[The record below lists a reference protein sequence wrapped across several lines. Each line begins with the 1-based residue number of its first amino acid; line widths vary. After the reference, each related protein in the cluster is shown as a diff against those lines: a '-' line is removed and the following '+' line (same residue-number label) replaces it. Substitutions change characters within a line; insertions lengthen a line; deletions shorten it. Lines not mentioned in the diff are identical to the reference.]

1 MVRDDEISLKDD
13 RLASSRAGGVQSVQ
27 RAFQILETMADHGG
41 MIGLSRLASESGLP
55 LPTIHRLIRTLVELG
70 YVRQEPSRQY
80 VLGPRLLMLGE
91 SSERMLGVIA
101 RPYLAQLVEDVGESA
116 NLAMHDGDKA
126 VYVAQVPSRH
136 AMRMFTE
143 VGRRVM
149 LHCSA
154 VGKVILAGL
163 PTDQAVAI
171 LERAGMP
178 ARTDNTITDI
188 DILMEQLSVV
198 RERGYAMDEGERE
211 VGVRC
216 VGVAV
221 EGNPQRLAVSIS
233 GPTERVSDGLVERA
247 VPFLMATGERLAK
260 ELV

>member
-1 MVRDDEISLKDD
+1 MGDEGPSQETD
-13 RLASSRAGGVQSVQ
+13 RGAPTRASGVQSVE
-27 RAFQILETMADHGG
+27 RAFKILETMVDAGG
-41 MIGLSRLASESGLP
+41 MIGLSRLSTESGLP
-55 LPTIHRLIRTLVELG
+55 LPTIHRLIRTLVDLG

-101 RPYLAQLVEDVGESA
+101 RPYLTQLVEDAGESA
-116 NLAMHDGDKA
+116 NLAILDGDKA

-136 AMRMFTE
+136 SMRMFTE

-163 PTDQAVAI
+163 PQDHAMAI
-171 LERAGMP
+171 LARAGMP
-178 ARTDNTITDI
+178 ARTANTITDP
-188 DILMEQLSVV
+188 DVLMEQLSTI
-198 RERGYAMDEGERE
+198 RERGYAVDEGERE
-211 VGVRC
+211 IGVRC

-221 EGNPQRLAVSIS
+221 GVSPQRLAISIS
-233 GPTERVSDGLVERA
+233 GPSERVSDELVERA
-247 VPFLMATGERLAK
+247 VPLLRATADRLAK
-260 ELV
+260 ELL

>member
-1 MVRDDEISLKDD
+1 VRDDETSQDAGS
-13 RLASSRAGGVQSVQ
+13 RGTARAGGVQSVE
-27 RAFQILETMADHGG
+27 RAFKILETMADHDG
-41 MIGLSRLASESGLP
+41 MIGLSRLSSESGLP
-55 LPTIHRLIRTLVELG
+55 LPTIHRLIRTLVDLG

-116 NLAMHDGDKA
+116 NLAMRDGDKA

-163 PTDQAVAI
+163 PPDEAAAI
-171 LERAGMP
+171 IERAGMP
-178 ARTDNTITDI
+178 ARTANTITDP
-188 DILMEQLSVV
+188 DTLMSELSVI
-198 RERGYAMDEGERE
+198 RERGYALDEGERE

-221 EGNPQRLAVSIS
+221 EGNPQKLAISIS
-233 GPTERVSDGLVERA
+233 GPTERVSDALVERA
-247 VPFLMATGERLAK
+247 VPYLSATCERLAK